1 MAVPMQPLLSTG
13 LYRLPVLLY
22 LPPIGARFPIAV
34 DGQGGPAAGK
44 GEGAEYGTTGLQ
56 DRPAF
61 GKEHAKSEYRR
72 ASRGGFDCSWI

>member
-1 MAVPMQPLLSTG
+1 MQPLLSTG

-72 ASRGGFDCSWI
+72 ASRGGVDCSWV